1 MSPAMSP
8 ISLLLRKLQLA
19 FFRLAFKLLG
29 KLALG
34 IIRLLF
40 KSILREF
47 SRRDHTPAQ
56 RPAPAGHPPFASG
69 SRTGQPAP
77 QQVLEGECRRLD
89 QH

>member
-1 MSPAMSP
+1 MSP

-19 FFRLAFKLLG
+19 FFRFAFKLLG

-34 IIRLLF
+34 VIRLLF
-40 KSILREF
+40 KSVLREF

-56 RPAPAGHPPFASG
+56 RSAPAGPPPFATG
-69 SRTGQPAP
+69 ASRTGQPAP